1 MFIKSGRKDYR
12 TIVNKPTKVNQ
23 EEVKPEN
30 IKEESVV
37 QEIQKEEPVIAPS
50 HKRKKKIEFEEQD
63 ELAKLLADL
72 KEQE

>member
-1 MFIKSGRKDYR
+1 MFIKSGRKDCR
-12 TIVNKPTKVNQ
+12 TIISKPKVNQ

-30 IKEESVV
+30 IKEEPIV
-37 QEIQKEEPVIAPS
+37 QEIQKEEPVIVPS
-50 HKRKKKIEFEEQD
+50 HKKKKKIEFEEQD

>member
-1 MFIKSGRKDYR
+1 MFIKSGRKDCY
-12 TIVNKPTKVNQ
+12 TIVNKLKVNQ
-23 EEVKPEN
+23 EEVKLEN

-50 HKRKKKIEFEEQD
+50 HKRKKKIELEEQD